1 MAETANNNHSHLD
14 RHTFNMDINK
24 SPIDISFHTYYCE
37 TTLIYY
43 ELMPFVKMLKF
54 SKDKDIL
61 GAVPRGWIKRC
72 EDFADEKFTKA
83 QILPETLF
91 GDFNAVHFIMSD
103 SKLRGEFI
111 EKLTDLC
118 FRKIENTRIQRL
130 HHRHKKLHDSIE
142 KHASILDVLR
152 DGLKIITEHHNTLE
166 QILQKLYQKM

>member
-1 MAETANNNHSHLD
+1 MAENTHSHLD
-14 RHTFNMDINK
+14 RHTFNMEINK
-24 SPIDISFHTYYCE
+24 NTVNVSFHTYYCE
-37 TTLIYY
+37 TTAVYY

-54 SKDKDIL
+54 IKDKDIINS
-61 GAVPRGWIKRC
+61 VPRGWIKRC
-72 EDFADEKFTKA
+72 EDFGDEKFSKA

-91 GDFNAVHFIMSD
+91 GDFNAVHFIISSSD
-103 SKLRGEFI
+103 SKLRVEFI

-130 HHRHKKLHDSIE
+130 HHKHKMLYDAFE
-142 KHASILDVLR
+142 RHASILDVIR